1 MLKKMNKT
9 ESLALMC
16 NNHWHGSTFRAKYF
30 FFHIFFNLGRQSNRY
45 EAGDTR
51 GDLIRKNI
59 MNVICY
65 IIDCMDTYER
75 LTCKILAMMTWA
87 LQLKTKKNLSENEL
101 FIANSVDI
109 ISQDFIHL
117 PIFYKN

>member
-1 MLKKMNKT
+1 MA
-9 ESLALMC
+9 ALS
-16 NNHWHGSTFRAKYF
+16 GQSI

-87 LQLKTKKNLSENEL
+87 LQLKTKKNLGENEL
-101 FIANSVDI
+101 FNANSYDI
-109 ISQDFIHL
+109 IDQLICNNSNL
-117 PIFYKN
+117 R

>member
-1 MLKKMNKT
+1 MA
-9 ESLALMC
+9 ALS
-16 NNHWHGSTFRAKYF
+16 GQSIF
-30 FFHIFFNLGRQSNRY
+30 FIFFNLGRQSNKY
-45 EAGDTR
+45 EARDTR

-101 FIANSVDI
+101 FTSNYVDI
-109 ISQDFIHL
+109 ISPYLFSCIL
-117 PIFYKN
+117 PKTK

>member
-1 MLKKMNKT
+1 MA
-9 ESLALMC
+9 ALS
-16 NNHWHGSTFRAKYF
+16 GQSIF
-30 FFHIFFNLGRQSNRY
+30 FSHIFFNLGRQSNRY
-45 EAGDTR
+45 KARDTR

-101 FIANSVDI
+101 FIANSVDVIHKLGLYSFTYILVQELKRCQKYI
-109 ISQDFIHL
+109 I
-117 PIFYKN
+117 

>member
-1 MLKKMNKT
+1 
-9 ESLALMC
+9 
-16 NNHWHGSTFRAKYF
+16 
-30 FFHIFFNLGRQSNRY
+30 
-45 EAGDTR
+45 
-51 GDLIRKNI
+51 

-101 FIANSVDI
+101 FNANSMNIIILLPAYFTRIETLSKIYHLTLKDVKVDF
-109 ISQDFIHL
+109 SNLFYMVGFIVH
-117 PIFYKN
+117 FYSSINI

>member
-1 MLKKMNKT
+1 MA
-9 ESLALMC
+9 ALS
-16 NNHWHGSTFRAKYF
+16 GQSIFLV
-30 FFHIFFNLGRQSNRY
+30 FFNLGLQSNRY

-87 LQLKTKKNLSENEL
+87 LQLKTKKNLGENEL
-101 FIANSVDI
+101 FNANSVE
-109 ISQDFIHL
+109 
-117 PIFYKN
+117 

>member
-1 MLKKMNKT
+1 
-9 ESLALMC
+9 MC

-30 FFHIFFNLGRQSNRY
+30 IFIFFFNLGRQSNRY

-101 FIANSVDI
+101 FNENSVDI